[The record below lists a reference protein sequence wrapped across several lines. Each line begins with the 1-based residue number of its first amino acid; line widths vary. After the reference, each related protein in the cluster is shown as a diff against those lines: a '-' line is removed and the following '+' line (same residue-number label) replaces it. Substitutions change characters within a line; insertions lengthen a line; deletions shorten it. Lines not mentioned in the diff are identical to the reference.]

1 MNLLE
6 DNNNYNNKKES
17 SAKKTVGILLILSII
32 ALVVVVLLIAIMKSS
47 QTDTTGKEFAIYVNN
62 ENTKV
67 TTLTDKEGTRYV
79 ALEDVIQSIGY
90 TYYNGEYKGE
100 ATEAK
105 ENCYVKNDNEIIGF
119 STTEKTAYKTE
130 ENAITEKQY
139 YNLKNTISIYE
150 EKLYIS
156 IDDLVN
162 IFNLSHSYED
172 KTLSLSIQ
180 TANSLIAGYKEQLKE
195 NTTVVIDES
204 FENAGLVLKNL
215 LVVSK
220 DGKYGVVD
228 TNFKTIIGNK
238 YKTMVY
244 DEYTTDFI
252 VSDEAGRYGV
262 ISNKGDAKISLKYD
276 SLYIIS
282 YEPLLYAV
290 TKNQQYGVIDS
301 EGNVIVDID
310 YDALVCKGDERNNIN
325 SVVIIRNINGN
336 DDDGIVVCK
345 NSKFGIVNLTNGET
359 ILECMADKINSRTN
373 AEGKEDYFVTTKEGE
388 KALSEYIKNANEVTI
403 NLPDTNS
410 ILNVI
415 Y

>member
-32 ALVVVVLLIAIMKSS
+32 ALVVVVLLIAVMKASP
-47 QTDTTGKEFAIYVNN
+47 TDTTGKEFTIYVNN

-67 TTLTDKEGTRYV
+67 TTLTDTEGTKYV
-79 ALEDVIQSIGY
+79 ALEDIIQSIGY

-100 ATEAK
+100 ATETK

-139 YNLKNTISIYE
+139 YELKNVVSNHE
-150 EKLYIS
+150 EKIYIS
-156 IDDLVN
+156 IEDLASV
-162 IFNLSHSYED
+162 FNLSCSYDD
-172 KTLSLSIQ
+172 KTLSLNIK
-180 TANSLIAGYKEQLKE
+180 TVTNLIAGYKEQLKE
-195 NTTVVIDES
+195 NTTVAIDES
-204 FENAGLVLKNL
+204 FENARLVLKNM

-228 TNFKTIIGNK
+228 TNLKTIIGNK

-252 VSDEAGRYGV
+252 VSDEASRYGV
-262 ISNKGDAKISLKYD
+262 ISIEGNAKISFNYD
-276 SLYIIS
+276 SIYIIS

-301 EGNVIVDID
+301 EGQIVVDIA

-325 SVVIIRNINGN
+325 SVVIIRDINSN
-336 DDDGIVVCK
+336 SDDGIVVCK
-345 NSKFGIVNLTNGET
+345 NSKYGIVNLTNGET
-359 ILECMADKINSRTN
+359 ILECMAEKINSRTN
-373 AEGKEDYFVTTKEGE
+373 EEGKEEYFVTTKEEE
-388 KALSEYIKNANEVTI
+388 KALSDYIKNANEVTI